1 MFADT
6 VVPRDFDLI
15 DVPFAE
21 RGSPELVKRGA
32 RMPRAEVPSGP

>member
-15 DVPFAE
+15 EMPFEE
-21 RGSPELVKRGA
+21 RGGPELVKRGA
-32 RMPRAEVPSGP
+32 RLPRAEVPSGP